1 MKSPNYLKMS
11 SLKTENQSSNK
22 TINGTEKKL
31 VNFGSIRG
39 DSPPQ
44 NKMITQN
51 KNEVIRKNKS
61 KAEALQLSDFDGI
74 QHINFSTSSEN
85 ANLQKAENKTDSDF
99 ASSSSFTNQA
109 AESSEM
115 NVGEFI
121 QIRQ

>member
-1 MKSPNYLKMS
+1 MS

-22 TINGTEKKL
+22 TINGTDKKI

-44 NKMITQN
+44 NKMIKQD
-51 KNEVIRKNKS
+51 KNEVVKNKS

-85 ANLQKAENKTDSDF
+85 ANLQKAEHKTDSDF

-115 NVGEFI
+115 NVGGSI
-121 QIRQ
+121 QIRR